1 MSAYIWNEKAYP
13 AISRGLRNPNTI
25 YYKEN
30 YMYIIR
36 SFITIKNLKL
46 NLFEEISFFPFNMKE
61 SELGVITI
69 SPVISV
75 DKYTGVKS
83 ELWES

>member
-1 MSAYIWNEKAYP
+1 
-13 AISRGLRNPNTI
+13 
-25 YYKEN
+25 
-30 YMYIIR
+30 MYIIR
-36 SFITIKNLKL
+36 SFITIKYLKL

>member
-1 MSAYIWNEKAYP
+1 
-13 AISRGLRNPNTI
+13 
-25 YYKEN
+25 
-30 YMYIIR
+30 MYIIR
-36 SFITIKNLKL
+36 SFITIKCFKL
-46 NLFEEISFFPFNMKE
+46 NLFEEIIFFFSFNMKE
-61 SELGVITI
+61 SELGVIAI